1 MTPSATA
8 VRSVFPGS
16 SEMASL
22 MRSLDWSTT
31 AVGPPEQWPESLRT
45 AVRICLTSR
54 YPIFMTWG
62 PAGTLF
68 YNDAY
73 RPVLGPHKHP
83 RFLGRRFEEAWPE
96 IWDVIGP
103 MAASVLETGEATWS
117 EDLPLKFQRSGY
129 VEEVTF
135 TFSYS
140 PLKDE
145 NGRNAGLFCACIE
158 TTERVLQERRLRTL
172 RDMTIDAQGFEEAGR
187 KAGAALARNP
197 LDLPFSLIY
206 LLDET
211 GRSLRLLGSSGFSSP
226 SPQAPETIDPRDPD
240 AVWPLGPVLASRR
253 PRQVDGLASRSLPY
267 PPWPQ
272 PPSSAY
278 LLPLARPGHPE
289 PAGALVLGISPRRA
303 FDDRYREFFEL
314 LGGHVAT
321 VIANARA
328 LEEERK
334 RARALAELDR
344 AKTAFFSN
352 VSHEFRTP
360 LALLLGPIQEA
371 LSDPVADLP
380 PAHRERLE
388 AAHRNALRLLKLT
401 NTLLDFARIEA
412 GRAQASYEPTDL
424 CALTVDLASVFRSA
438 IEKAGLRFVVD
449 CVPSTEP
456 SWVDRDMW
464 EKIVLNLLSN
474 AFKFTFEGEIA
485 IRLRFSDRGAELEV
499 RDTGTGIPPEE
510 MPNLFKRFHRIRGA
524 RARSH
529 EGSGIGLA
537 LIQELV
543 RLHGGAVRADSV
555 VGKGTAFRV
564 TIPAGKDHL
573 PPDRIQ
579 AARTGSSTALG
590 GAPFLEEALQ
600 WLPERVPAPASGPK
614 ARARVLVA
622 DDNADMR
629 GYVARLLSPY
639 WDVDTV
645 ADGKEALERILRD
658 PPDLVITDVMMPVM
672 DGLELLRELRTD
684 ARTAGVPVIILTARA
699 GEDSKA
705 EGLALAAD
713 DYLVKPFSAQ
723 ELVSRAKAHLELARL
738 RRASARSGNQLK
750 LITDAIPALIAY
762 LDPQGRYVFNN
773 KAYEAWFG
781 VPIEEVRGRH
791 LREVL
796 GQAAYEKI
804 QHHLEVAL
812 SGKRVTYEADMPYQ
826 TGGSRSIE
834 ATYVPDFGDDGAV
847 AGLFALVVDTTER
860 KKVERAL
867 RESEERFRN
876 MADHAPFMIFVTEL
890 DGICTY
896 VSQSWC
902 DFTGQSREKGLGRGW
917 VEAVHPDDRAGVRKA
932 YLTAL
937 EHREGLCVE
946 YRLRRNDGEYRWALA
961 AAVPR
966 LGSGGEFL
974 GYIGSVIDITERK
987 LVEEEIRERVR
998 VRTAELEATNKE
1010 LESFSYTV
1018 AHDLRSP
1025 LRAMHRYGEILRE
1038 TYANQ
1043 PLDAEGLDFL
1053 ARIESSAKR
1062 MDVLIEGLLALTRL
1076 ARAAPS
1082 SEPVDVATVVHEAQL
1097 QVEDDIEGR
1106 GADVRFEGP
1115 SLRVRGDRLLL
1126 RQVLANY
1133 LSNAVKFV
1141 PKDRRPVVRVTADV
1155 FGDLVRI
1162 TVRDNGVGFL
1172 PESKAKLFQIFE
1184 RLEAAREYA
1193 GTGIGLAIAKK
1204 AAERMGGHV
1213 GAEGAPDQG
1222 SRFWVDLPREE
1233 AG

>member
-1 MTPSATA
+1 
-8 VRSVFPGS
+8 
-16 SEMASL
+16 
-22 MRSLDWSTT
+22 MRSHDWSTT

-45 AVRICLTSR
+45 AVRICLTTR

-62 PAGTLF
+62 PSGTLF

-83 RFLGRRFEEAWPE
+83 RFLGRRFEDAWPE

-103 MAASVLETGEATWS
+103 MARNVLETGEATWS

-129 VEEVTF
+129 TEEVYF

-145 NGRNAGLFCACIE
+145 DGRNAGLFCACIE

-172 RDMTIDAQGFEEAGR
+172 RDMTIDAQSLEEAGR

-206 LLDET
+206 LLDDS
-211 GRSLRLLGSSGFSSP
+211 GRRLRLLGSSGFSSV
-226 SPQAPETIDPRDPD
+226 SPQAPETIDPGDPA

-253 PRQVDGLASRSLPY
+253 PLRIDGLASRPLPY

-272 PPSSAY
+272 APSSAY

-321 VIANARA
+321 VIANART
-328 LEEERK
+328 LEEERE
-334 RARALAELDR
+334 RARALAEIDR

-360 LALLLGPIQEA
+360 LTLLLGPIHEA
-371 LSDPVADLP
+371 LSDPAADLP
-380 PAHRERLE
+380 PAHRDRLE

-412 GRAQASYEPTDL
+412 GRAQASYEPVDL
-424 CALTVDLASVFRSA
+424 CTLTLDLAGVFRSA

-449 CVPSTEP
+449 CAPSP
-456 SWVDRDMW
+456 DPHWVDRDMW

-485 IRLRFSDRGAELEV
+485 VRLHYSDGAAELEV
-499 RDTGTGIPPEE
+499 RDTGSGIPADE

-524 RARSH
+524 RSRSH

-543 RLHGGAVRADSV
+543 RLHGGAVRAESV
-555 VGKGTAFRV
+555 VGKGTSFRV

-600 WLPERVPAPASGPK
+600 WLPERQPVPIREAPGPNAVPAG
-614 ARARVLVA
+614 RVLVA

-629 GYVARLLSPY
+629 DYVARILSPH
-639 WDVDTV
+639 WDVETV
-645 ADGKEALERILRD
+645 ADGKEALERILRE

-684 ARTAGVPVIILTARA
+684 PRAAGVPVILLTARA
-699 GEDSKA
+699 GEESKA

-713 DYLVKPFSAQ
+713 DYLVKPFSAR

-738 RRASARSGNQLK
+738 RRVSARSGHQLK
-750 LITDAIPALIAY
+750 LLTDAIPALISY
-762 LDPQGRYVFNN
+762 IDLNSRYVFNN

-781 VPIEEVRGRH
+781 RPSEEVRGKHMRD
-791 LREVL
+791 VL
-796 GQAAYEKI
+796 GESAYERI
-804 QHHLEVAL
+804 RPYVDSAL
-812 SGKRVTYEADMPYQ
+812 SGKRVTYEADIPYKS
-826 TGGSRSIE
+826 GGSRSIE

-847 AGLFALVVDTTER
+847 AGIFVLVLDTTER
-860 KKVERAL
+860 KKTERAL

-876 MADHAPFMIFVTEL
+876 MADHAPVMIFVTEL
-890 DGICTY
+890 DGACTY

-902 DFTGQSREKGLGRGW
+902 DFTGQSRENGLGRGW
-917 VEAVHPDDRAGVRKA
+917 VEAVHPEDRAVVRKA
-932 YLTAL
+932 YVAAL
-937 EHREGLCVE
+937 ERREGLRVE
-946 YRLRRNDGEYRWALA
+946 YRLLRKDGEYRWALA

-998 VRTAELEATNKE
+998 LRTAELEATNKE

-1076 ARAAPS
+1076 ARAEPT

-1097 QVEDDIEGR
+1097 QVEGDISAR
-1106 GADVRFEGP
+1106 GADVRFEGT
-1115 SLRVRGDRLLL
+1115 SFRVRGDRLLL

-1141 PKDRRPVVRVTADV
+1141 PKDRRPVVRVTAGV
-1155 FGDLVRI
+1155 FGNLVRI

-1172 PESKAKLFQIFE
+1172 PESKPKLFQIFE
-1184 RLEAAREYA
+1184 RLEGAREYA

-1233 AG
+1233 TG